1 MDQPSIELA
10 MPAELAEFLVEND
23 LAEVISGR
31 RNVNWELLAGFATG
45 AATTV
50 SLLQTPKT
58 LAELAQ
64 MCRVLFGRRKTDR
77 RSKKEIV
84 YLEASGPGGQV
95 RIPITAETSTE
106 EIERLLRRTVF
117 TRLRD
122 K

>member
-10 MPAELAEFLVEND
+10 MPAELAEYLVEKN
-23 LAEVISGR
+23 LAEPVSGR
-31 RNVNWELLAGFATG
+31 RNVDWELLAGFATG

-58 LAELAQ
+58 LAELAE
-64 MCRVLFGRRKTDR
+64 MCRTLFGRRTTDR

-95 RIPITAETSTE
+95 RIPVTADTTTE
-106 EIERLLRRTVF
+106 EIERLLRKTVF

-122 K
+122 R